1 MVFIRFAVFKLDN
14 NTYRI
19 AHTFVVPR
27 RLSMVKYS
35 KCWVNRNSIQTDT
48 QAFQLQDQRQIQELE
63 MIILLSQP
71 PFFSA

>member
-1 MVFIRFAVFKLDN
+1 
-14 NTYRI
+14 
-19 AHTFVVPR
+19 
-27 RLSMVKYS
+27 MVKYS

-63 MIILLSQP
+63 VIILLSQP